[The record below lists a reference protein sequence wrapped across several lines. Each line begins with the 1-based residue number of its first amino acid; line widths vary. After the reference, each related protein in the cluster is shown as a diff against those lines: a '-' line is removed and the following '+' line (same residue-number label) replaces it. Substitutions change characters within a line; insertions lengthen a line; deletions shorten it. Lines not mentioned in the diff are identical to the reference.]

1 MHEKLVE
8 YNPEQAE
15 VRYCIFLDI
24 IDFDEA
30 VNYIVLESSFRQV
43 LVNDVF

>member
-15 VRYCIFLDI
+15 VRCCIFLDI
-24 IDFDEA
+24 VDFDEA
-30 VNYIVLESSFRQV
+30 VYYIVLESSFRQV